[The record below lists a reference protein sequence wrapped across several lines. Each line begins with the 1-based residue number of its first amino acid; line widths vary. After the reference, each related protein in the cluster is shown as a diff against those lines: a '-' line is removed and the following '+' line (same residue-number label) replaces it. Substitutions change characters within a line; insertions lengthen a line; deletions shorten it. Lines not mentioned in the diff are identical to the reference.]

1 MKLGEEIKSSSTPP
15 FLFLGGQ
22 IKSKYRQLLLDFFK
36 NFHVCKNLLFL
47 KRVITKEL
55 EPFMFAFWKDAKL
68 QIYCSMTVCLKS
80 ICLSISTTTQSA
92 SVLAAKMA
100 LNSVHLRRIILFNQ
114 KKRKICVSVIDS
126 TNMPDT
132 INIITSFSFIKATH
146 RYNENEIS
154 MILNLEA
161 FQIIVIAA
169 FILSIYFISLPLKF
183 HKFLFSWIFY
193 LHLNQKNHRM
203 ERC

>member
-1 MKLGEEIKSSSTPP
+1 MKLGDEIKSSSTPP
-15 FLFLGGQ
+15 FLFLGEQ
-22 IKSKYRQLLLDFFK
+22 IKSKYRQLLLDFFFLISIFVK
-36 NFHVCKNLLFL
+36 ISYLL

-100 LNSVHLRRIILFNQ
+100 LNSVHLRRIILFN
-114 KKRKICVSVIDS
+114 KKRKICVSIIDS

-132 INIITSFSFIKATH
+132 ISIITSFSFIKATH
-146 RYNENEIS
+146 RYENEIS

-161 FQIIVIAA
+161 FQIMVIAA

-183 HKFLFSWIFY
+183 HKFLCS
-193 LHLNQKNHRM
+193 
-203 ERC
+203 